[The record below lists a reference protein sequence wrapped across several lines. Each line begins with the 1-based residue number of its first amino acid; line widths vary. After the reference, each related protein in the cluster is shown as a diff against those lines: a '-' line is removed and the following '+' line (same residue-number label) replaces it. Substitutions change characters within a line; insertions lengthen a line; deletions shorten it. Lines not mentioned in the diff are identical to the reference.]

1 MSQFFEGV
9 ESILKRMFYLP
20 PEIISNGNE
29 FYRITL
35 FVLEK
40 SLRPMLVYLFL
51 AALLRWFGKRVLAQL
66 NPFDLVVYLSLAN
79 IVQNA
84 LIGDDNSVTGG
95 LIGAGALLLI
105 NSVVVRFVFKHKI
118 LERFFESKPTV
129 LIENGKLRRNNLARQ
144 QMTESELLTVAH
156 RQGYSNLE
164 EIDSCELDSGGAF
177 CIIGKSQKRVDL
189 ENMFQDIS
197 DKLEELNRQVAEL
210 KRQ

>member
-9 ESILKRMFYLP
+9 ELILKRMFYLP
-20 PEIISNGNE
+20 VEIISNGNE

-118 LERFFESKPTV
+118 LERFFENKPTV
-129 LIENGKLRRNNLARQ
+129 LIKDGKVRKNNLARQ

-156 RQGYSNLE
+156 RQGYANLE
-164 EIDSCELDSGGAF
+164 EIDNCELDSGGAF
-177 CIIGKSQKRVDL
+177 CIIGKSQKRTDL
-189 ENMFQDIS
+189 ENMLKDIS
-197 DKLEELNRQVAEL
+197 DKLEELSRQVAEL